1 MKIKKIFF
9 LILFIFIFI
18 TSLFVNIHVTKST
31 NVLSLDIFDIDGI
44 YFDLSLMDDKTK
56 ANEINGFIN
65 SKNVAFFGSA
75 IHQKENPIGQFYA
88 FCGYLKTSQEKA
100 GRFLDTLLLDKQKVM
115 LYLDKDTILKDYPAG
130 YAYLKLIK
138 DFPEELAQKPGP
150 DFYTNI
156 ESTLFKAYKSK
167 LAEENSDY
175 KRLLLKLIAEKNP
188 GILSDVVKDFF
199 AGKSISGMNE
209 DEKIELSFLIYS
221 LNDIE
226 RGKVTKAF
234 LKENN
239 EKILINTLNSIKEND
254 PKELGDAIKAVLIR
268 SKSPDVLTVGIEK
281 YGELLKKDAIET
293 IALIIKDSDN
303 VNVIKSGLN
312 KISRYGDDSN
322 YDLLKLFLALRYPE
336 EINLV
341 ALDAIIKTTYKTKPD
356 DVLNTMAFILRK
368 GKESIAFAA
377 VKFFIDKNLYQN
389 SGLVLY
395 RLKQRESKEMDK
407 LALEYIDFF
416 KLTESGSLLRNLAQS
431 NDPEIKD
438 KAVKLMQKLNISSVA
453 TDADEEETIIE

>member
-1 MKIKKIFF
+1 MI
-9 LILFIFIFI
+9 
-18 TSLFVNIHVTKST
+18 SSDV
-31 NVLSLDIFDIDGI
+31 
-44 YFDLSLMDDKTK
+44 
-56 ANEINGFIN
+56 
-65 SKNVAFFGSA
+65 
-75 IHQKENPIGQFYA
+75 
-88 FCGYLKTSQEKA
+88 
-100 GRFLDTLLLDKQKVM
+100 
-115 LYLDKDTILKDYPAG
+115 
-130 YAYLKLIK
+130 K
-138 DFPEELAQKPGP
+138 DFPEELVQKPGP

-156 ESTLFKAYKSK
+156 ESILFKAYKSK

-199 AGKSISGMNE
+199 AGKSINGMNE

-389 SGLVLY
+389 SGLILY